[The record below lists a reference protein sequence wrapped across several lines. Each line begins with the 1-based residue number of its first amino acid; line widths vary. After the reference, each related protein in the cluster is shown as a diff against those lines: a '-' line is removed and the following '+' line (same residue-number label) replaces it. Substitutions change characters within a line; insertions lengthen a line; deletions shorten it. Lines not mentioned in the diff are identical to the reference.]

1 MNYKEHKK
9 LDRVGSDSHS
19 VSHGG
24 QGIGHAHN
32 CRSEGL
38 VEDISHQVMEYY
50 RCLAQPLL
58 FKACK
63 AP

>member
-9 LDRVGSDSHS
+9 LDGVGSDSHS

-38 VEDISHQVMEYY
+38 VEDISHKVKEYY
-50 RCLAQPLL
+50 RYLAQPLL